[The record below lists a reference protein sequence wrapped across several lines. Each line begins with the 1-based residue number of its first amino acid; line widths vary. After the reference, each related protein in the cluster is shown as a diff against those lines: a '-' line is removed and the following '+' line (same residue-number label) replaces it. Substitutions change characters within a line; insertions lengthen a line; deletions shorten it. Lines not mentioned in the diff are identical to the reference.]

1 MSKKIRFILG
11 SLEKSFDDWFLS
23 LDMAAAVN
31 RLSPAEPSQVNNSLM
46 NK

>member
-31 RLSPAEPSQVNNSLM
+31 RLSQVNNSLM